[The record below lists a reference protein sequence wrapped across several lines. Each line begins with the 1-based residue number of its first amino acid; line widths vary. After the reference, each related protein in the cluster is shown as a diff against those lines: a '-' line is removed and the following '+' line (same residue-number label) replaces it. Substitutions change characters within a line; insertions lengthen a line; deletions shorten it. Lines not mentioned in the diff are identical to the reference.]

1 MKKVIIT
8 TKWIPVEEAMPPE
21 MEDVLV
27 FYPNSKYGEI
37 RIDCWFTCDNGR
49 FALRTPTAKRPTGCR
64 CRNRR
69 RGCSDEALRD

>member
-21 MEDVLV
+21 TEDVLV

-37 RIDCWFTCDNGR
+37 RIDCWFACDNGR
-49 FALRTPTAKRPTGCR
+49 FCLEDTYGKATHWMPLPKPPKGVQ
-64 CRNRR
+64 
-69 RGCSDEALRD
+69 